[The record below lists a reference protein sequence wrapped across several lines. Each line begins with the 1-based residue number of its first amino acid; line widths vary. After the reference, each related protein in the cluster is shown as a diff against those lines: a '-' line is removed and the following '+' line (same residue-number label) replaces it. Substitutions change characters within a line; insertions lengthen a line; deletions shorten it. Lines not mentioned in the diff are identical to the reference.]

1 MKTTRLITVTLASCA
16 LFGVLGYAFVNLN
29 ISLAS
34 LIDVTVGTLASAGL
48 FGLLLWDT
56 GREFKARETAPRAD
70 RGRTRTTRRA
80 ELRRHTVLA
89 GC

>member
-1 MKTTRLITVTLASCA
+1 MKTTRMITVALASCA
-16 LFGVLGYAFVNLN
+16 LFGVLGFAFVNLN

-34 LIDVTVGTLASAGL
+34 LINVAVGTFATVGL

-56 GREFKARETAPRAD
+56 GRTISARESATRFNRGSACAPNRTA
-70 RGRTRTTRRA
+70 
-80 ELRRHTVLA
+80 LRRHSALA

>member
-1 MKTTRLITVTLASCA
+1 MKTTRMITVALASCA
-16 LFGVLGYAFVNLN
+16 LFGVLGFAFVNLN

-34 LIDVTVGTLASAGL
+34 LINVAVGTFATVGL

-56 GREFKARETAPRAD
+56 GRTIKARETATRFNGGSACTPSRA
-70 RGRTRTTRRA
+70 A
-80 ELRRHTVLA
+80 LRRHTALA

>member
-1 MKTTRLITVTLASCA
+1 MKTTRMITVALASCA

-34 LIDVTVGTLASAGL
+34 LINVAVGTIVTVGL
-48 FGLLLWDT
+48 FALLLWDT
-56 GREFKARETAPRAD
+56 GRSIKARETVTRAD
-70 RGRTRTTRRA
+70 RGLVCPPRRA
-80 ELRRHTVLA
+80 SLRRHAALA